1 MSFAAVERQ
10 KGQRTPRHEEEDVGD
25 PRRGGSEE
33 GIVRQRTTIVTMDE
47 RNDLGDG
54 EPLPKVGAARQH
66 RDQSGH
72 RNRKKD
78 QQRDRDPARHEDRSN
93 GPLAHGSD

>member
-1 MSFAAVERQ
+1 MTFAAVERQ
-10 KGQRTPRHEEEDVGD
+10 KGQRAPRHEEEDVRN

-33 GIVRQRTTIVTMDE
+33 GIVRQRAAIVAMHE

-54 EPLPKVGAARQH
+54 EALPKVGPSRQH

-72 RNRKKD
+72 RHRQQN

-93 GPLAHGSD
+93 GPLAHGGD